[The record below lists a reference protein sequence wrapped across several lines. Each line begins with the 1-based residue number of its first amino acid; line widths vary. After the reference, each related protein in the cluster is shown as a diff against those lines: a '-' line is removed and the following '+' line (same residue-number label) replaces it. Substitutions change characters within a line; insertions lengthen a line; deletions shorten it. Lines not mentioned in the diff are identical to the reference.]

1 MTFVFLFQHKY
12 HSKIDDSIE
21 KTSQNMRH
29 RLCGKLITVL
39 EKTLGKLSSFDEGSV
54 TGMLLGF
61 AVTKFQ
67 KLNLSF
73 LVSVLFVTF
82 TKL

>member
-1 MTFVFLFQHKY
+1 MFQHKY

-21 KTSQNMRH
+21 KTSTNMRL

-61 AVTKFQ
+61 AVTKFR
-67 KLNLSF
+67 N
-73 LVSVLFVTF
+73 
-82 TKL
+82 

>member
-1 MTFVFLFQHKY
+1 MFQHKY

-21 KTSQNMRH
+21 KTSTNMRL

-67 KLNLSF
+67 TKSLF
-73 LVSVLFVTF
+73 LVLHLVLI
-82 TKL
+82 